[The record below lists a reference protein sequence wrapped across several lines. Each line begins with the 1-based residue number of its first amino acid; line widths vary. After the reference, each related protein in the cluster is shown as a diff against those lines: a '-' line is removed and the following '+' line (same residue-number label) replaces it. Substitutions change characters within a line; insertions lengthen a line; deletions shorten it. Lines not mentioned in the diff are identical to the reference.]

1 MDISYVP
8 SHVTCSCEDVLQH
21 VQYYGGALETK
32 LLHGKARDEG
42 VFQNVKDI
50 LLEIKVPNHQIVSIA
65 VDGPRLS

>member
-1 MDISYVP
+1 
-8 SHVTCSCEDVLQH
+8 